1 MSDREPEGPMGGKTT
16 RTKSGMVRK
25 TLWIHEDESEALRV
39 RAFEDRCTE
48 SSIMREALRR
58 FLGLED

>member
-1 MSDREPEGPMGGKTT
+1 MGGKTT

-25 TLWIHEDESEALRV
+25 TLWIHEDESEALRT
-39 RAFEDRCTE
+39 RAFADRRTE

-58 FLGLED
+58 YLGLED